1 MLKKLLIYLAA
12 LAGSVLF
19 FLLFTLIFMNGI
31 QIHCDR
37 QADQTYDCQ
46 HQTLLLGRFPTFS
59 KEIDHVV
66 DATLVDDGCSDG
78 CSYRTEFITSDGR
91 QVPLNEVYTDRN
103 PVSIQTNDLKSLL
116 HSGQDNFDY
125 EVPPLWWVLYLLI
138 GLFLMDII
146 ILTLTLGLGAVKDYF
161 AQRDQLPS

>member
-31 QIHCDR
+31 QIRCSR

-66 DATLVDDGCSDG
+66 DVTIVDDGCSDG
-78 CSYRTEFITSDGR
+78 CSYRTEFVTSDGR

>member
-1 MLKKLLIYLAA
+1 MLKKLLIYLVA

-59 KEIDHVV
+59 KQIDHVV
-66 DATLVDDGCSDG
+66 NVRTASDGCSDG
-78 CSYRTEFITSDGR
+78 CSYRTEFVTSDGR

-103 PVSIQTNDLKSLL
+103 PVSIQTDALNNLL
-116 HSGQDNFDY
+116 RSGQDSFDY

-161 AQRDQLPS
+161 AQRDQIPS

>member
-1 MLKKLLIYLAA
+1 MLKKLFIYFAA

-19 FLLFTLIFMNGI
+19 FLIFVLVFVNSTEI
-31 QIHCDR
+31 TCVQ
-37 QADQTYDCQ
+37 QPDQTYTCQ
-46 HQTLLLGRFPTFS
+46 RQTYLLGEFPTFN
-59 KEIDHVV
+59 KEITHIV

-116 HSGQDNFDY
+116 HSGQDRFDY

-138 GLFLMDII
+138 GLFLMDIV

>member
-1 MLKKLLIYLAA
+1 MLKKLFIYFAA

-19 FLLFTLIFMNGI
+19 FLIFVLVFVNSTEI
-31 QIHCDR
+31 TCVQ
-37 QADQTYDCQ
+37 QPDQTYTCQ
-46 HQTLLLGRFPTFS
+46 RQTYLLGEFPTFN
-59 KEIDHVV
+59 KEITHIV

-116 HSGQDNFDY
+116 HSGQDRFDY